1 MNKNKKTK
9 KRKINWS
16 KRFSNK
22 LFLMSLASTILLL
35 ITQLGLFPIPPD
47 LEGIINS
54 ILTLLALGGVLT
66 DPTTDGMWDSDMALS
81 DETSEEHDSIMY
93 EHAGKKLADLEGLSQ
108 KLHEIGAS
116 DFFDYESY
124 GRQQLHSY
132 PADSSY
138 SYEEVVNNETEG

>member
-1 MNKNKKTK
+1 MKNKKNK
-9 KRKINWS
+9 KRRKINWS

-22 LFLMSLASTILLL
+22 LFLMSLASTVLLL

-54 ILTLLALGGVLT
+54 VLTLLALGGVLT

-81 DETSEEHDSIMY
+81 EESSEEHDSAMY
-93 EHAGKKLADLEGLSQ
+93 ENAGKKFAELDGLSQ
-108 KLHEIGAS
+108 KLNEIGAG
-116 DFFDYESY
+116 DYFDYEAY
-124 GRQQLHSY
+124 GRQQLHNY

-138 SYEEVVNNETEG
+138 SYEDNETKG